1 VAGKFLEL
9 DTLGRRECSPLG
21 ELGSGEPG
29 MERDWGVLE
38 VDNLGVLGVELTRDN
53 VFGRLRFCWTSCM
66 EVKPDCCWRRLLD
79 DEGGI
84 L

>member
-1 VAGKFLEL
+1 MAGKFLEL

-38 VDNLGVLGVELTRDN
+38 VDNLGVLERGQQGLKQTLMIEAKSAR
-53 VFGRLRFCWTSCM
+53 
-66 EVKPDCCWRRLLD
+66 
-79 DEGGI
+79 
-84 L
+84 